1 MADQAAGARARI
13 REAEATLVETE
24 FPKLVIVELI
34 AGCNYRCPMCP
45 YPDLERPNGVMD
57 MELFRK
63 IASEVAIKGQKSQL
77 WLAIMG
83 EPTLLGDRLAEFV
96 SVAKQLGV
104 REIIL
109 NTNGSKMTPELFLK
123 LHYAGLDEVIFGLD
137 AVSEE
142 AYGKIRVGGDHGTVM
157 DQVRSCLTLVRAN
170 GWQKPRVVCQLIK
183 QEANQGEVD
192 QFIRNWTS
200 KGAAVKVRTMQ
211 AWNNYADAEALTLK
225 PDSKER
231 IPCPWLIRTVS
242 IHNDGKIVQ
251 CDSDYEGH
259 FPAGNIRDT
268 TIDEAWN
275 GELKRRRA
283 KHWAKDFTLLP
294 CKDCRDWEAGIS
306 DWYLPEDPTKPVK
319 TSELKR

>member
-1 MADQAAGARARI
+1 MAEEALARI
-13 REAEATLVETE
+13 KEAEATLVETD

-45 YPDLERPNGVMD
+45 YPDLERPNGVMEMD
-57 MELFRK
+57 LFKK
-63 IASEVAIKGQKSQL
+63 IAAEVAAKGPESQL

-83 EPTLLGDRLAEFV
+83 EPTLLGSRLAEYV
-96 SVAKQLGV
+96 GVAKRLGV
-104 REIIL
+104 GEIIL
-109 NTNGSKMTPELFLK
+109 NTNGSKMTPELFIL
-123 LHYAGLDEVIFGLD
+123 LHNAGLDVVIFGLD
-137 AVSEE
+137 AVSAE
-142 AYGKIRVGGDHGTVM
+142 AYSKIRVGGDHETVM
-157 DQVRSCLTLVRAN
+157 AQVQTCLLLRQAQRWTSP
-170 GWQKPRVVCQLIK
+170 KVVCQLIK
-183 QEANQGEVD
+183 QEANKDEVGE
-192 QFIRNWTS
+192 FIQYWTS
-200 KGAAVKVRTMQ
+200 RGAAVKVRTMQ
-211 AWNNYADAEALTLK
+211 AWNNYADADALTLK

-259 FPAGNIRDT
+259 YPAGNIRDT
-268 TIDEAWN
+268 TIEEAWN

-283 KHWAKDFTLLP
+283 KHWAKDFTLDP